1 MLEAINEQLRLR
13 KFGLIG
19 IVIGIMALTIGAM
32 QTNTITSQSPRS
44 EAIAETASK
53 LKDAIINK
61 NYDIEIPALPPRIER
76 STGPDEP
83 IEFIVIVI
91 GLLAAVVGIVG
102 FAKKE
107 KRLPVTTAVALGGA
121 AIGFQFAVIGGIIT
135 LILLFVFLTVFGL
148 PCF

>member
-1 MLEAINEQLRLR
+1 
-13 KFGLIG
+13 
-19 IVIGIMALTIGAM
+19 
-32 QTNTITSQSPRS
+32 
-44 EAIAETASK
+44 
-53 LKDAIINK
+53 
-61 NYDIEIPALPPRIER
+61 
-76 STGPDEP
+76 GPDEP